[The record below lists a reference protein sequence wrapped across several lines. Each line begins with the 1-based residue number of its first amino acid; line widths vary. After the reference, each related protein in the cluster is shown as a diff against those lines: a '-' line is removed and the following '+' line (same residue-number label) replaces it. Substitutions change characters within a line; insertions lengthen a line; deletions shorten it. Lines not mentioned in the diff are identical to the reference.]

1 MDNEG
6 AFREIQR
13 SLGRLE
19 GKVDGMHED
28 LRDQGTAALAVA
40 NRVDRLESE
49 YDKVRGGWAALSAL
63 AAVIAAGVS
72 AAITWILG

>member
-19 GKVDGMHED
+19 GKVDGMHEE
-28 LRDQGTAALAVA
+28 LHSQASTAMATLE
-40 NRVDRLESE
+40 RVDRLESE
-49 YDKVRGGWAALSAL
+49 HDKLKGGWAALSAL

-72 AAITWILG
+72 AAISWALG